1 MWVNRMS
8 WRTGMLGLVT
18 GVTDQLSSAPQS
30 TVCQLGKLLLTGRR
44 RPGSFPQMSPSQT
57 KATVRMV
64 AASFAAGVSAM
75 LLLGLV
81 APVAVQ
87 GGLSVRDAIAMPEP
101 QAHLI
106 EPLDVA

>member
-1 MWVNRMS
+1 
-8 WRTGMLGLVT
+8 
-18 GVTDQLSSAPQS
+18 
-30 TVCQLGKLLLTGRR
+30 
-44 RPGSFPQMSPSQT
+44 MSPSQT

-87 GGLSVRDAIAMPEP
+87 GGLSMRDAIAMPEP
-101 QAHLI
+101 QAQLI
-106 EPLDVA
+106 EPLDVAAIEAQLAKAEAEMSASRARTDGAMERLERLSGR

>member
-1 MWVNRMS
+1 
-8 WRTGMLGLVT
+8 ML
-18 GVTDQLSSAPQS
+18 
-30 TVCQLGKLLLTGRR
+30 
-44 RPGSFPQMSPSQT
+44 PSQT

-87 GGLSVRDAIAMPEP
+87 GGLSMRDSIAMPEP

-106 EPLDVA
+106 EPLDVAAIEAQLAKAEAEMDASRARTDATVARLERLSAR